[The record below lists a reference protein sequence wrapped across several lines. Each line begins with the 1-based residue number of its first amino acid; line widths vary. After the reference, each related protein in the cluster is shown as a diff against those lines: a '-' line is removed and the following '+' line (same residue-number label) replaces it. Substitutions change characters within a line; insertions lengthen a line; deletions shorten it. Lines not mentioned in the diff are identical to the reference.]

1 MVVVIIHI
9 FENRKD
15 CLIKELILLLY
26 HYVTKARVKFSGS
39 CLRKEKATYI
49 VYEISKNYNISSY
62 LTLENCL
69 SGAVSLTKHVDT
81 DQQKYSGYGIGF
93 DRIGEFSFGN
103 GFGRNE
109 IIFGADMGS
118 YVHANNKNKKYF
130 SPW

>member
-1 MVVVIIHI
+1 M
-9 FENRKD
+9 
-15 CLIKELILLLY
+15 
-26 HYVTKARVKFSGS
+26 
-39 CLRKEKATYI
+39 
-49 VYEISKNYNISSY
+49 
-62 LTLENCL
+62 

-81 DQQKYSGYGIGF
+81 DQHKYSGYGIGF

-103 GFGRNE
+103 GFGRNA